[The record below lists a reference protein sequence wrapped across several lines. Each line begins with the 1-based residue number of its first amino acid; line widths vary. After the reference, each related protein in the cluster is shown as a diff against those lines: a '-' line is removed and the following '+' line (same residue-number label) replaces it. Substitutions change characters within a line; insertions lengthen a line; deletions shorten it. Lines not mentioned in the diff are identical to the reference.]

1 MDCQFM
7 PLVSPKRYLSTSG
20 KYRHGDLFVQSGSQN
35 HGMPTMGSRLK
46 SLRASKRLTQKQL
59 AAKTGLAQATISD
72 LERGDSK
79 TMEAETLKAL
89 CRELV
94 TTPAYLLDG
103 VNTGEEHEAMM
114 QEAELIA
121 IFRELPAQ
129 AKTALVGSARLL
141 REAMPTQSAAQPI
154 IRNKG
159 NRNEGHK
166 PNTRAPTDGVHDD

>member
-1 MDCQFM
+1 MDCQFI
-7 PLVSPKRYLSTSG
+7 PRVSPKRYLSTSA
-20 KYRHGDLFVQSGSQN
+20 KYRHGDLLSQSGPQN
-35 HGMPTMGSRLK
+35 PDMPTMGSRLK

-129 AKTALVGSARLL
+129 AKTALVGNARLL

-154 IRNKG
+154 IQKKG
-159 NRNEGHK
+159 KRNEGSDLDSGIDV
-166 PNTRAPTDGVHDD
+166 DGLR